1 MARLSFHRPARFMP
15 PPAPDD
21 KVVLPAPPEVKQS
34 AVNVIAMILPLMGS
48 LGIAAYMISYGR
60 PTLIALAII
69 FAMVSIGAAIGMRTQ
84 TRHTEQRARVR
95 QRARYRALLMDVR
108 ARAREVAAA
117 QRMLAAWAHPE
128 PDRLLAVA
136 AAARRVWERRQ
147 GDPDFLQV
155 RIGRGDAPLATPL
168 QIGSRLDPLAD
179 YDWDCMSAARRLVD
193 RMGTVSGQPVPLDIG
208 TAGVISV
215 LGLPDRTEALTRA
228 LLCQV
233 AVLHAPDDVLVA
245 VDATAGA
252 QWEWAK
258 WLPHACE
265 PGSRASLVAAGPAD
279 LAGFFERELA
289 RRQEAQA
296 ARRLAV
302 GYDRSAAPQQQR
314 LLVVFTG
321 FNPVSE
327 FGRSPLLRTLLEAAG
342 PQYGLTLLFVGE
354 RETDEPGRVDVRVT
368 VDAEG
373 SLRVLGRGGAAPDNA
388 EADAIEP
395 VTAELVARALAP
407 LTLTDEQD
415 QVLARTVSLT
425 ETLLGTHGL
434 DADIAAGWAAASA
447 DNLLKVPIGTDGE
460 GQHVILDLKE
470 SAQGGSG
477 PHGLIVGATGSG
489 KSELLRT
496 LVAGLA
502 LTHSPEV
509 LNFVAVDFKG
519 GATFAS
525 LADLPHVAGMITN
538 LAEEAALIDRVQAA
552 LAGEQQR
559 RQQLLR
565 SAGNVDS
572 IREYQRLRAAG
583 QPLEPMP
590 YLLIIIDEFSEL
602 LSQRPDF
609 VELFV
614 QIGRVGRSL
623 GMHLLFSTQK
633 LDEGRLRGLDSHLS
647 YRICLRT
654 FSAQESRAV
663 IGNTD
668 AYRLPPIPGS
678 AYLKVDESIY
688 QRFRVAHV
696 TAPVPSERPG
706 ERVADRIPIVAFGL
720 RSAAEDEPA
729 PPEPAADPAPRPA
742 GEQPPTEL
750 SVIVRKLRG
759 LGPAARQVWLPPL
772 PPAIPL
778 DALLGSLAVEPERGL
793 TASTWPSAG
802 TLAIPVGVID
812 LPALQAQEPMVL
824 DFAGQHGHVAIVGA
838 PRSGRSTL
846 LRTLMLSAMLTH
858 TPDEVHFYCVDFG
871 GETLHP
877 YATAPHV
884 SGVTGRLDTERVGR
898 TLADV
903 RSVVTERERFF
914 RDRGIESIVDFRM
927 RRNAGRLPAGVRGAD
942 VFLLVDNWGA
952 VRAEHDGAEAV
963 LTDIA
968 ARGLGVG
975 VHLVLTA
982 NRWLDIRPALRD
994 SISARL
1000 ELRLNDHTESDVNRR
1015 MAQRMPAGVPGRAL
1029 VPPGAYA
1036 HVVLPRA
1043 DGRDDDEA
1051 VREAQQDVLTKLA
1064 ESWRGEP
1071 APAVRMLPERLAVAD
1086 LAVPADLPETAVP
1099 VGIGEPD
1106 FTPAVVDL
1114 SGTDPH
1120 FIVFGDTGAGKTAFL
1135 RTWLAGLAA
1144 RQSSMQARA
1153 VVVDYRRTLLGAV
1166 PDEHLGAYAADAR
1179 AATAYAQQV
1188 AEKLRERL
1196 PPATITPQELRER
1209 RWWDGPEIYVVVDD
1223 YDLIGGGPQSPL
1235 APLVELLPHA
1245 RDIGLHVVLA
1255 RRVGG
1260 AGRALGDQLFNRVKE
1275 LGAAGLVLSGDPREG
1290 AVLGG
1295 ERAAQRVPGRGTL
1308 VRRGAAT
1315 RLVQV
1320 ALTDT
1325 P

>member
-34 AVNVIAMILPLMGS
+34 AFNAIAMILPLMGS
-48 LGIAAYMISYGR
+48 LGIAAYMVSYGR
-60 PTLIALAII
+60 PTLIALAIV
-69 FAMVSIGAAIGMRTQ
+69 FAVVSLGAGVGMRTQ
-84 TRHTEQRARVR
+84 TRHTERRARVR
-95 QRARYRALLMDVR
+95 QRARYRAMLMDVR
-108 ARAREVAAA
+108 SRAREVAAA
-117 QRMLAAWAHPE
+117 QRTLGAWGHPE

-155 RIGRGDAPLATPL
+155 RIGRGDAVLATPL
-168 QIGSRLDPLAD
+168 QIGARLDPLAD
-179 YDWDCMSAARRLVD
+179 YDWECMSAARRLVD
-193 RMGTVSGQPVPLDIG
+193 RMGTVSGQPVPLEIG
-208 TAGVISV
+208 AAGVISI
-215 LGLPDRTEALTRA
+215 LGPPDRAESLARA

-252 QWEWAK
+252 QWEWVK
-258 WLPHACE
+258 WLPHAVE
-265 PGSRASLVAAGPAD
+265 PGTRASLVAAGPGD
-279 LAGFFERELA
+279 LTGFLERELA
-289 RRQEAQA
+289 RRQDAQS

-302 GYDRSAAPQQQR
+302 GYDRSAAPHQQR

-321 FNPVSE
+321 FDPMSE
-327 FGRSPLLRTLLEAAG
+327 FGRGPLLRSLLEAAG
-342 PQYGLTLLFVGE
+342 SQYGLTLLFIGE
-354 RETDEPGRVDVRVT
+354 HDADEPGRVDVRVT
-368 VDAEG
+368 VDADNL
-373 SLRVLGRGGAAPDNA
+373 LRVVGRNGSVPDGA

-395 VTAELVARALAP
+395 VTADLVARALAP
-407 LTLTDEQD
+407 LTLNDEQE
-415 QVLARTVSLT
+415 QMLARTVSLT
-425 ETLLGTHGL
+425 ETLLGAGGL
-434 DADIAAGWAAASA
+434 DNDIAAGWAAAPA
-447 DNLLKVPIGTDGE
+447 DRLLKVPIGTDGE
-460 GQHVILDLKE
+460 GQHVVLDLKE

-477 PHGLIVGATGSG
+477 PHGLVVGATGSG

-519 GATFAS
+519 GATFAP

-565 SAGNVDS
+565 AAGNVDS
-572 IREYQRLRAAG
+572 IREYQRLRASG
-583 QPLEPMP
+583 HPLEPMP
-590 YLLIIIDEFSEL
+590 YLLVIIDEFSEL

-668 AYRLPPIPGS
+668 AYQLPPIPGS

-696 TAPVPSERPG
+696 TAPVPG
-706 ERVADRIPIVAFGL
+706 EGHGEPVEALIPIVPFGL
-720 RSAAEDEPA
+720 RSADDEQPPA
-729 PPEPAADPAPRPA
+729 PAPQPHTSRPA
-742 GEQPPTEL
+742 GEPERTEL
-750 SVIVRKLRG
+750 SIIVRKLRG

-772 PPAIPL
+772 PPAVPL
-778 DALLGSLAVEPERGL
+778 DSLLGPLAAEPERGL
-793 TASTWPSAG
+793 TATTWPG
-802 TLAIPVGVID
+802 TGDLAVPVGVLDI
-812 LPALQAQEPMVL
+812 PAIQAQEPMIL
-824 DFAGQHGHVAIVGA
+824 DFAGPHGHVAVVGA

-858 TPDEVHFYCVDFG
+858 TPEEVQFYCVDFG

-877 YATAPHV
+877 YAAAPHV
-884 SGVTGRLDTERVGR
+884 GGVAGRLDAEHVGR
-898 TLADV
+898 TFADV
-903 RSVVTERERFF
+903 RAVVTERERLF
-914 RDRGIESIVDFRM
+914 RDLGIESIEDFRM
-927 RRNAGRLPAGVRGAD
+927 RRKAGRLPADLRTAD

-952 VRAEHDGAEAV
+952 LRAEFDGAEGIV
-963 LTDIA
+963 TDIA

-994 SISARL
+994 SIGARF
-1000 ELRLNDHTESDVNRR
+1000 ELRLNDHTESDVHRR

-1029 VPPGAYA
+1029 VPPGVYA
-1036 HVVLPRA
+1036 HILLPRA
-1043 DGRDDDEA
+1043 DGRDDDEGI
-1051 VREAQQDVLTKLA
+1051 REAQQDVLGKLA
-1064 ESWRGEP
+1064 ESWQGKP
-1071 APAVRMLPERLAVAD
+1071 APAVRMLPERLAAAD
-1086 LAVPADLPETAVP
+1086 LDVPADLPEAAVP

-1106 FTPAVVDL
+1106 FGPAVVDL
-1114 SGTDPH
+1114 SGADPH
-1120 FIVFGDTGAGKTAFL
+1120 LIVFGDTGSGKTEFL

-1144 RQSSMQARA
+1144 RQSSMQVRA
-1153 VVVDYRRTLLGAV
+1153 VVVDYRRSLLGAV
-1166 PDEHLGAYAADAR
+1166 PDEHLGAYAADAQA
-1179 AATAYAQQV
+1179 AATYAEQV
-1188 AEKLRERL
+1188 ADKLRERL
-1196 PPATITPQELRER
+1196 PPATITPQQLRER
-1209 RWWDGPEIYVVVDD
+1209 TWWEGPEIYVVVDD
-1223 YDLIGGGPQSPL
+1223 YDLVGGGPQSPL
-1235 APLVELLPHA
+1235 GPLVELLPHA

-1255 RRVGG
+1255 RRVAGS
-1260 AGRALGDQLFNRVKE
+1260 GRALGDQLFNRVKE

-1290 AVLGG
+1290 TVFGA

-1308 VRRGAAT
+1308 VRRGTAT
-1315 RLVQV
+1315 RLIQV

-1325 P
+1325 A